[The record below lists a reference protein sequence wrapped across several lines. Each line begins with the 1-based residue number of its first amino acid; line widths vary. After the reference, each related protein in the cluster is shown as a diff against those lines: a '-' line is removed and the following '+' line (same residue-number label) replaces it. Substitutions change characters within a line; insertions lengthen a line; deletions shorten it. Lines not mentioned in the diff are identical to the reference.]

1 MHSII
6 VDVIAHACG
15 GTLPE
20 TGVIPGKA
28 AVVIG
33 SHRSSA
39 KEFPK
44 RNPIAPRHHA
54 IYYRIDCAENKFNFV
69 FKCVEK
75 KLSIY
80 HET

>member
-1 MHSII
+1 MYRVNSII

-44 RNPIAPRHHA
+44 RHPIAPRHHA
-54 IYYRIDCAENKFNFV
+54 IYYRIDCAEWKIEFL
-69 FKCVEK
+69 FKYIE
-75 KLSIY
+75 
-80 HET
+80 